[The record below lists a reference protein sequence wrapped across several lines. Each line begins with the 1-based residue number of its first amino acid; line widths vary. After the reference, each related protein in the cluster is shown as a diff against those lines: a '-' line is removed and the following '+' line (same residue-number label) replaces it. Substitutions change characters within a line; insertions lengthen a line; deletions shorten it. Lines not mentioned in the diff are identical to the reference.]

1 MRDLD
6 KAAAIAH
13 TAAVQ
18 RAMSTEERLPVSL
31 MLLYGLAAA
40 GGVIGYVPL
49 LTLLLPIRLEG
60 FAEAVRY
67 GVLAACGVAGAV
79 AAGLANIA
87 FGWLGDR
94 SVARGR
100 GRRGWLLAGAVATML
115 SFGIFLTVR
124 DAAAIVVAVVLFQIA
139 INAMLA
145 QVGALIAEEIPT
157 AQKGTAAAL
166 LTLGGPLAA
175 GASAVVVAAAAT
187 EAWRL
192 AIVATLMTGCI
203 VPLLLAGTRRIAP
216 VAAPA
221 TVRVAMRRDLAVA
234 WAARLLMQIAGSGVG
249 LYLFFYFE
257 GLSGGRGDMTAAI
270 ARLLFVATLV
280 PVPIALVLGRW
291 SDRIGRRKPFLA
303 GTALLATLGLAGMG
317 IASSWTMGAIA
328 YVAFASGVAAFVALN
343 TGHAMLLLPDGAKR
357 GRDLG
362 LLNLANTIPQIVA
375 PVLAWGAGPAN
386 GFGTAL
392 AIMAAVTLLAGG
404 LPLLVGDGDR

>member
-1 MRDLD
+1 
-6 KAAAIAH
+6 
-13 TAAVQ
+13 
-18 RAMSTEERLPVSL
+18 MSTEERLPVSL

-60 FAEAVRY
+60 FSDAVRY

-79 AAGLANIA
+79 AAGLANIG

-100 GRRGWLLAGAVATML
+100 GRRGWLLAGAVATVL

-124 DAAAIVVAVVLFQIA
+124 DAAAIVVAIVLFQIA

-145 QVGALIAEEIPT
+145 QVGALIAEEIPA

-166 LTLGGPLAA
+166 LTLGAPFAA
-175 GASAVVVAAAAT
+175 GASAIVVAAAVT
-187 EAWRL
+187 EGARL
-192 AIVATLMTGCI
+192 AIVAMLMTGCI
-203 VPLLLAGTRRIAP
+203 VPLLLAGTRRIVP

-221 TVRVAMRRDLAVA
+221 TARVAMRRDLALA

-257 GLSGGRGDMTAAI
+257 GLSGGQGDMAAAV

-303 GTALLATLGLAGMG
+303 GTALLATLGLAGMA
-317 IASSWTMGAIA
+317 IAPSWTTGAIA

-343 TGHAMLLLPDGAKR
+343 TGHAMLLLPDSAKR

-404 LPLLVGDGDR
+404 LPLLVGDDDR

>member
-1 MRDLD
+1 
-6 KAAAIAH
+6 
-13 TAAVQ
+13 
-18 RAMSTEERLPVSL
+18 MSTEERLPVSL

-100 GRRGWLLAGAVATML
+100 GRRGWLLAGAVTTML

-187 EAWRL
+187 EVWRL

-257 GLSGGRGDMTAAI
+257 GLSGGRGDMAAAI

-328 YVAFASGVAAFVALN
+328 YVTFASGVAAFVALN

>member
-1 MRDLD
+1 
-6 KAAAIAH
+6 
-13 TAAVQ
+13 
-18 RAMSTEERLPVSL
+18 MSTEERLPVSL
-31 MLLYGLAAA
+31 MLLYELAAA

-60 FAEAVRY
+60 FPDAVRY
-67 GVLAACGVAGAV
+67 GVLAACGVAGAI

-187 EAWRL
+187 EGWRL

-257 GLSGGRGDMTAAI
+257 GLSGGRGDMAAAI

>member
-1 MRDLD
+1 
-6 KAAAIAH
+6 
-13 TAAVQ
+13 
-18 RAMSTEERLPVSL
+18 MSTEERLPVSL

-94 SVARGR
+94 AVARGR

-115 SFGIFLTVR
+115 SFGIFLAVR

-187 EAWRL
+187 EGWRL

-257 GLSGGRGDMTAAI
+257 GLSGGRGDMAAAI

-375 PVLAWGAGPAN
+375 PVIAWGAGPAN